1 MNILPWR
8 VKNFV
13 SEHFPLLYHLAVNA
27 GLKSH
32 DSAYWDQRLG
42 ETWDE
47 RNWPTKCELIADLT
61 RPEDRVID
69 IACGTG
75 SILRFLKERGYP
87 NLHGMEISP
96 YAVNRLRDEGINMY
110 QGKLPILCMPDG
122 HFDVVIASQI
132 LEHVIR
138 RRRFMQEIRRVLKPK
153 GRALIF
159 VPNNCL
165 GPISEPEHVIKYNEK
180 SFGKFLS

>member
-1 MNILPWR
+1 
-8 VKNFV
+8 
-13 SEHFPLLYHLAVNA
+13 
-27 GLKSH
+27 
-32 DSAYWDQRLG
+32 
-42 ETWDE
+42 
-47 RNWPTKCELIADLT
+47 
-61 RPEDRVID
+61 
-69 IACGTG
+69 
-75 SILRFLKERGYP
+75 
-87 NLHGMEISP
+87 
-96 YAVNRLRDEGINMY
+96 
-110 QGKLPILCMPDG
+110 LCMPDG

-180 SFGKFLS
+180 SFGKFLSDFFEVMSIEVIKDRNYPMTLLFGHVKKPSRME

>member
-61 RPEDRVID
+61 RPEVPAAVDHLYRLCRGAVL
-69 IACGTG
+69 GTG
-75 SILRFLKERGYP
+75 
-87 NLHGMEISP
+87 
-96 YAVNRLRDEGINMY
+96 
-110 QGKLPILCMPDG
+110 PDLL
-122 HFDVVIASQI
+122 D
-132 LEHVIR
+132 
-138 RRRFMQEIRRVLKPK
+138 RRVQHLHAHRTVCP
-153 GRALIF
+153 AIQNMVSLPADF
-159 VPNNCL
+159 
-165 GPISEPEHVIKYNEK
+165 
-180 SFGKFLS
+180 